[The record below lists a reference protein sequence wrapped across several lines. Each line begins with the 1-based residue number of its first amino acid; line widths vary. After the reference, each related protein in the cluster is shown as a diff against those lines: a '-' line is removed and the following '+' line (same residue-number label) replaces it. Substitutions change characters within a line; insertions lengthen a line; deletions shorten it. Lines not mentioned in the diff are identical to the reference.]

1 KPLPCPDEHVVFGGE
16 LPRIP
21 WRNGVYSVRICPL
34 RLHGGRDIRHDTAH
48 YIPKDKKQVSPS
60 LHLRDTQDRLSW
72 HPLQRRITVSYAQG
86 PTIATSQRSSHPG
99 RHQVSA
105 IGSRR
110 KEHRPPARLPYRVD
124 RLLNREGIILDAIPA
139 CSPPLGID
147 LVDKPIPRE
156 EKTARPADN
165 LPERSLKRTP
175 DSDADSWIKDE
186 SSLIDKPERHL
197 GGGSNGAARD
207 RVRTLHRQ
215 GVGNNES
222 RVSVANR
229 GEGILKA

>member
-86 PTIATSQRSSHPG
+86 PTIAISQGSSRPG
-99 RHQVSA
+99 RHEVSA
-105 IGSRR
+105 IGSRG

-147 LVDKPIPRE
+147 LVDNPIPPE

-165 LPERSLKRTP
+165 LPERSLNRTP

-186 SSLIDKPERHL
+186 SPLRDEPERDP
-197 GGGSNGAARD
+197 GGRRNSACRD
-207 RVRTLHRQ
+207 RGTTLHRQ
-215 GVGNNES
+215 GVGNNATS
-222 RVSVANR
+222 A
-229 GEGILKA
+229 